1 MRRRQG
7 RVAVTLIWLLVLVA
21 VLLIAPKTND
31 PGGVGELGAAVGIAL
46 TGLYLFLR
54 RARSWDDLMPPPN
67 DAPVGAAT
75 AAWIRLVAMFLLW
88 VAASVILI
96 LLGVPDGYAVVLG
109 WLLPLAAFL
118 AYRRRRSAGH
128 A

>member
-1 MRRRQG
+1 
-7 RVAVTLIWLLVLVA
+7 
-21 VLLIAPKTND
+21 
-31 PGGVGELGAAVGIAL
+31 
-46 TGLYLFLR
+46 
-54 RARSWDDLMPPPN
+54 
-67 DAPVGAAT
+67 VGAAT
-75 AAWIRLVAMFLLW
+75 SAWIRLVAMFLLW